1 MRKSATEILRNLE
14 LRIARLEKQSVKG
27 WELRRGDSVM
37 LITQSEWDNGG
48 PRMPATVEGK
58 ISEMKI
64 EISLGMRLV
73 VVDAK
78 DLIKA
83 TGNIHEDLKN
93 WEEGEKALRS
103 RKPKKQKGYW
113 LGD

>member
-1 MRKSATEILRNLE
+1 
-14 LRIARLEKQSVKG
+14 
-27 WELRRGDSVM
+27 
-37 LITQSEWDNGG
+37 
-48 PRMPATVEGK
+48 MPATVVGK